1 MIKVWIETNECM
13 NVHALCAC
21 ACLRVPF
28 VCISPILLFMC
39 RTNTLWIY
47 VCIISN
53 AQNEATTTTKE
64 RLTINDSIKFIMGFH
79 SFYHSI
85 STANQQKI
93 EQFIAH
99 FLDSFIVLLF
109 YRFLKFRFYDSE
121 SFFLLFFFVQW
132 YENWLFFSIKNFN
145 GHFER
150 EKKWLDLGRN
160 WTKNTTL
167 KGNKLIFYTL
177 FLPNSTAHFTSM
189 YWMKFSREMQKNS
202 IFVSK

>member
-121 SFFLLFFFVQW
+121 SFFFIIFFLFSDTKIDYFLALKTSTVTS
-132 YENWLFFSIKNFN
+132 N
-145 GHFER
+145 
-150 EKKWLDLGRN
+150 EKKMTWLGAKLNKKHHFKREQIDFLH
-160 WTKNTTL
+160 TFSTEFYCTL
-167 KGNKLIFYTL
+167 HFNVLNEIFTW
-177 FLPNSTAHFTSM
+177 NAK
-189 YWMKFSREMQKNS
+189 KFD
-202 IFVSK
+202 FCL